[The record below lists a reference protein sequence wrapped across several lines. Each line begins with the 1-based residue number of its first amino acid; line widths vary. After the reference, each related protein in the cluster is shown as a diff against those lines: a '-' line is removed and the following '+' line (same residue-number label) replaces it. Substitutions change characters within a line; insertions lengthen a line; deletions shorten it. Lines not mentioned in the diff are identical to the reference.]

1 MLKIKRDDEVI
12 ILAGKDKGKRGK
24 VRRVLDNN
32 KLIVSGINMIKK
44 HTKPNPQAGVAGGI
58 VEKEAPIQVSNV
70 AIFNPASSKADR
82 VGFKVEGERKLRIFK
97 SSGEAIDS

>member
-1 MLKIKRDDEVI
+1 MLKIKRDDEVV

-24 VRRVLDNN
+24 VRKVLDND
-32 KLIVSGINMIKK
+32 KLIVSGVNMIKK
-44 HTKPNPQAGVAGGI
+44 HTRPNPQEGVAGGI

-70 AIFNPASSKADR
+70 AIFNPNTSKADR
-82 VGFKVEGERKLRIFK
+82 VGFKVDGESKIRVFK